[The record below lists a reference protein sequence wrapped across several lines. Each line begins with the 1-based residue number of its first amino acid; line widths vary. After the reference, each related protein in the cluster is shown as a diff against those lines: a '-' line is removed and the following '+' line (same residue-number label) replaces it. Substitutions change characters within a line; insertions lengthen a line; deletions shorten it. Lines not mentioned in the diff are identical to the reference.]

1 MSVQKL
7 RNSLIQLIPN
17 RKLKY
22 WLSYNYGWFPGNFVA
37 PDVRISAI
45 KKLKLGGDVWIG
57 GYGAAIHAGGGI
69 KIGRNTKIGE
79 GCFFISSNHNYM
91 SKTHVPFDNIGLL
104 QSIEIGENCWIGARC
119 MICPGVKIEDGA
131 IIAMGSVVS
140 KSVPKCAIVGGNPAR
155 IIGWRNKEEYEN
167 NAKLNRTY
175 HEEPTID
182 TIVEG
187 FKEFLK

>member
-1 MSVQKL
+1 
-7 RNSLIQLIPN
+7 
-17 RKLKY
+17 
-22 WLSYNYGWFPGNFVA
+22 
-37 PDVRISAI
+37 
-45 KKLKLGGDVWIG
+45 
-57 GYGAAIHAGGGI
+57 
-69 KIGRNTKIGE
+69 
-79 GCFFISSNHNYM
+79 
-91 SKTHVPFDNIGLL
+91 
-104 QSIEIGENCWIGARC
+104 

-182 TIVEG
+182 TTVEG